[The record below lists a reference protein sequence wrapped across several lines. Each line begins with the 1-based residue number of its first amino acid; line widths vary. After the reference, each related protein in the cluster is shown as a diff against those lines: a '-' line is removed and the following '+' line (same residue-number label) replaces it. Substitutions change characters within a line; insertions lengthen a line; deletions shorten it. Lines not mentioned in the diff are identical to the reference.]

1 MPIDFDNDL
10 ILITAASGRQA
21 SGLLPRLASKAKHLR
36 LQCVSDSSRQRLE
49 KEYPQAEV
57 IQTTFASIDNAKKL
71 LHNVSV
77 CFLVSPAF
85 ELRETQCGINMIDAA
100 RENARNGGPFKHM
113 IHSSVIHPCL
123 RALTHHDAKRLIEE
137 ALVESKLPY
146 TILQPTH
153 QMDVVP
159 IKLLV
164 QQEEI
169 VFKARFNPSTKMSFV
184 NCHDLGEAVFNII
197 NDLDS
202 HQYATYQLISTRTP
216 LDYHEAMAEVSK
228 VVGKKVRV
236 EEMTLDETIKDFR
249 SSLPKSMSEVE
260 REAVVASWARMIVH
274 YQEHGLLG
282 NYNSLKMLL
291 GREPLGYRE
300 WVEMQLKS

>member
-1 MPIDFDNDL
+1 MAIDYENDL
-10 ILITAASGRQA
+10 VLITAASGRQA
-21 SGLLPRLASKAKHLR
+21 SGLLPHLAFKAKRLR
-36 LQCVSDSSRQRLE
+36 LQCVSDSSRQRL
-49 KEYPQAEV
+49 KKQYPQAEV
-57 IQTTFASIDNAKKL
+57 MQTTFSSIEAAKKL
-71 LHNVSV
+71 MQDVAV
-77 CFLVSPAF
+77 CFLISPAF

-100 RENARNGGPFKHM
+100 RESARNGGPFKHM

-159 IKLLV
+159 IKLLG

-169 VFKARFNPSTKMSFV
+169 VFKARFNPDTKMSFV
-184 NCHDLGEAVFNII
+184 NCYDLGEAVFNIM

-202 HQYATYQLISTRTP
+202 HRYATYQLVSTRTP
-216 LDYHEAMAEVSK
+216 MDYREAMAEVSK
-228 VVGKKVRV
+228 IVGKEVRV

-249 SSLPKSMSEVE
+249 SSLPNNMGEVE
-260 REAVVASWARMIVH
+260 REAAVASWARMIVQ

-282 NYNSLKMLL
+282 NHNTLKMLL

-300 WVEMQLKS
+300 WVEMQLK